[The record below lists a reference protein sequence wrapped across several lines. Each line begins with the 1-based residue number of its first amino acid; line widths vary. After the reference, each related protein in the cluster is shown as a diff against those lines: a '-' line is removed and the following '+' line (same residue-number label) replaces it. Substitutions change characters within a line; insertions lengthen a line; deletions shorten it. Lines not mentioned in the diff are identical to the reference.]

1 MKRSALLLCFLSL
14 ALPAHAADS
23 PADAGLAETRDL
35 GRLNGQALACSH
47 AEAAAH
53 IKAMM
58 IKHVPKTRR
67 YGAAFEEATN
77 EAFLAQTR
85 EQDTC
90 QAASILTLQADEA
103 VQRLQAVLPPPVSK

>member
-14 ALPAHAADS
+14 ALPARAADA
-23 PADAGLAETRDL
+23 PAGLAETRDL

-47 AEAAAH
+47 TEAAAH

-90 QAASILTLQADEA
+90 QAASVLTLQTDEA